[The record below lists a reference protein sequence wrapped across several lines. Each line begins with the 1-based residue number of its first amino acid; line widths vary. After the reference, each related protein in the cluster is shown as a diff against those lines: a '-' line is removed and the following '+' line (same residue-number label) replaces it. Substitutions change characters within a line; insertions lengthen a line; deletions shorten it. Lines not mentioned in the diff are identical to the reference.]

1 MGNKN
6 ISAKDKAFEK
16 ERIKYRAK
24 IRELECKILN
34 QYTEIEELKEQLEE
48 KEKELLKKED
58 WIERLLTY
66 TELSEED
73 MKRILQS
80 EKDKVKV
87 MEAFTSFIEV
97 GKMYVPKIY

>member
-16 ERIKYRAK
+16 ERVKYRAK
-24 IRELECKILN
+24 IRELEYKILN
-34 QYTEIEELKEQLEE
+34 QCTEIEELKEQLEE
-48 KEKELLKKED
+48 KEKELLVKED

-73 MKRILQS
+73 MKHILQS

-87 MEAFTSFIEV
+87 METFTSFMEI
-97 GKMYVPKIY
+97 GRMFSSKTY

>member
-24 IRELECKILN
+24 IRELECKVLN
-34 QYTEIEELKEQLEE
+34 QYTEIEKLKEQLSE
-48 KEKELLKKED
+48 KEKELSEKED

-73 MKRILQS
+73 MKHILQS
-80 EKDKVKV
+80 EKDKMKV
-87 MEAFTSFIEV
+87 METFTSFMEI
-97 GKMYVPKIY
+97 GRMFSSKTY

>member
-6 ISAKDKAFEK
+6 VSAKDKAFEK

-24 IRELECKILN
+24 IRELECEILN

-87 MEAFTSFIEV
+87 METFTSFIEV
-97 GKMYVPKIY
+97 GKRYVPKIY

>member
-24 IRELECKILN
+24 IRELEYKILN
-34 QYTEIEELKEQLEE
+34 QCTEIEELKEQLEE
-48 KEKELLKKED
+48 KEKALLEKED

-73 MKRILQS
+73 MKHILQS
-80 EKDKVKV
+80 EKDKMKV
-87 MEAFTSFIEV
+87 METFTSFMEI
-97 GKMYVPKIY
+97 GRMFSSKTY